1 MTDIAYSLLV
11 SLHPCLPTGRCHA
24 VPHSKRTRKVK
35 SLNSSDGFY
44 FLLFF
49 GHFYFLVIY
58 LVILFIYLFIQSF
71 IYLFILTQV
80 LESTC
85 LFQPKYL
92 TYLKVH
98 NANRN
103 V

>member
-1 MTDIAYSLLV
+1 MV
-11 SLHPCLPTGRCHA
+11 SI
-24 VPHSKRTRKVK
+24 
-35 SLNSSDGFY
+35 

-49 GHFYFLVIY
+49 GHFYFLFIY
-58 LVILFIYLFIQSF
+58 LVIYLLIFLF

-85 LFQPKYL
+85 LFEPKYL
-92 TYLKVH
+92 AYLKSTTRIVMY
-98 NANRN
+98 RPLN

>member
-1 MTDIAYSLLV
+1 MV
-11 SLHPCLPTGRCHA
+11 SI
-24 VPHSKRTRKVK
+24 
-35 SLNSSDGFY
+35 

-49 GHFYFLVIY
+49 GHFYFLFIY
-58 LVILFIYLFIQSF
+58 LVIYTIIFLF

-85 LFQPKYL
+85 LFEPKYL
-92 TYLKVH
+92 AYLKVH

-103 V
+103 E

>member
-44 FLLFF
+44 FFIILRSLLFP
-49 GHFYFLVIY
+49 IY
-58 LVILFIYLFIQSF
+58 LPCHLYNYLFIYLFIYFNTSF
-71 IYLFILTQV
+71 RKYMFVRTEILGIFKSPQ
-80 LESTC
+80 
-85 LFQPKYL
+85 
-92 TYLKVH
+92 
-98 NANRN
+98 R
-103 V
+103 